1 MSPEELREELDRI
14 LDEGSTADI
23 LEEAH
28 DLLQGALRKDS

>member
-1 MSPEELREELDRI
+1 MTPEELREELGRI
-14 LDEGSTADI
+14 LDQGNTADV